1 MTRITALSAT
11 AAAMLAVAVFSVS
24 GSSIVCLTSAIC
36 ALALSLYLRR
46 RGAFRNDNTPL
57 LGALLIGGSA
67 MMVLIG
73 AIFVSPSAIFVVI
86 GAALIPFLFLLAFGI
101 RERVRAFLRRVDA
114 ATPDEK
120 PPTLSRCAQQQYP
133 VHGS

>member
-1 MTRITALSAT
+1 MNSREKALSAT
-11 AAAMLAVAVFSVS
+11 AATMLVVAVFSVS

-36 ALALSLYLRR
+36 ALALSIYLRR

-73 AIFVSPSAIFVVI
+73 AIFVSPRAIFVVM
-86 GAALIPFLFLLAFGI
+86 GAALIPFLFLMAFGI
-101 RERVRAFLRRVDA
+101 RERARAIMRSIDA
-114 ATPDEK
+114 AMPDEK
-120 PPTLSRCAQQQYP
+120 PPR
-133 VHGS
+133 